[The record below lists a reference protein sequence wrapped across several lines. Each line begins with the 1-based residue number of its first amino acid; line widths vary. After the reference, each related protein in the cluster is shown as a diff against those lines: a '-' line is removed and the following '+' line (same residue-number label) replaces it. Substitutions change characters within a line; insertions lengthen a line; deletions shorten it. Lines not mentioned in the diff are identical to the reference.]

1 MPIGRQH
8 RDRGCEAVEVVLSSD
23 RADLSGDPPEPVQR
37 DATSGTRAFRRTL
50 ARRPPR
56 SRDGW
61 APGCLPSGESGGGG
75 PRFLSLSC
83 GVQDAWNPLESTHPE
98 ARVVSE
104 PLLGVRDLA
113 KHFVLPRRR
122 LFGRAELLRALDG
135 VSFDLPAG
143 ETLGVVGES
152 GCGKTTMARL
162 VLRLLEPTRGGVSLE
177 GVDLLG
183 CSKEELRRLRRQ
195 MQIVFQDPLSSLNPR
210 MTVGVS
216 VTEPMRFHAI
226 GTRIER
232 LERARELLEVV
243 GMGPEVLGRYPH
255 EFSGGQCQRISIAR
269 ALILRPKLVVLDEP
283 VSALDISIRAQIL
296 KLLLDLQDRFSLTYL
311 FISHDLSVVKRFCR
325 RTAVLY
331 LGKLVELCE
340 SERLYREPLHPY
352 TRALI
357 DAIPSLDPKAGS
369 SEGLRGLEGDVPS
382 AVDPPSGCRFHTRC
396 PHRMPVC
403 SEREP
408 PLVDVGAGRKV
419 ACFLN
424 Q

>member
-1 MPIGRQH
+1 MSP
-8 RDRGCEAVEVVLSSD
+8 
-23 RADLSGDPPEPVQR
+23 
-37 DATSGTRAFRRTL
+37 
-50 ARRPPR
+50 
-56 SRDGW
+56 
-61 APGCLPSGESGGGG
+61 
-75 PRFLSLSC
+75 
-83 GVQDAWNPLESTHPE
+83 
-98 ARVVSE
+98 
-104 PLLGVRDLA
+104 PLLRVRDLE
-113 KHFVLPRRR
+113 KHFVLARRR
-122 LFGRAELLRALDG
+122 IFDAPEVLRALDG
-135 VSFDLPAG
+135 VSFELAAG

-162 VLRLLEPTRGGVSLE
+162 VLRLLEPTRGEIVLDGTDML
-177 GVDLLG
+177 D
-183 CSKEELRRLRRQ
+183 CSKSELRRLRRE

-216 VTEPMRFHAI
+216 VTEPMRFHDI
-226 GTRIER
+226 GTRTER
-232 LERARELLEVV
+232 VERAVELLEVV
-243 GMGPEVLGRYPH
+243 GMGPEVLERYPH

-269 ALILRPKLVVLDEP
+269 ALTLQPRLVVLDEP
-283 VSALDISIRAQIL
+283 VSALDVSIRAQIL
-296 KLLLDLQDRFSLTYL
+296 KLLLDLQERFSLTYL

-357 DAIPSLDPKAGS
+357 DAIPSLDPTARSRGS
-369 SEGLRGLEGDVPS
+369 LRGLEGDVPS
-382 AVDPPSGCRFHTRC
+382 AVNPPRGCRFHTRC
-396 PHRMPVC
+396 PHRMAVC

-408 PLVDVGAGRKV
+408 PLVDVGGGHRV